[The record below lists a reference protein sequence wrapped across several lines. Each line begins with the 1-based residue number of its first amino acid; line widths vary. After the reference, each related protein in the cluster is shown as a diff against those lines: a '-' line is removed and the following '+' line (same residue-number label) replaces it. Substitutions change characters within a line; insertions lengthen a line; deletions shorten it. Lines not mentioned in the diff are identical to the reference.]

1 MRLQVEVP
9 VEADGLRLTPVPV
22 EHVVPTFG
30 YVVSDGQSA
39 AIVAGDS
46 GPTARLWE
54 IAHQT
59 SGLRAIFLEASFP
72 NSMTQLAEV
81 SLHLTPE
88 MFRQEVAKM
97 PPGVKVVAVHIQGAL
112 SRAGNP

>member
-1 MRLQVEVP
+1 MPPFLQLCALQVEVP

-46 GPTARLWE
+46 GPTTRLWE

-59 SGLRAIFLEASFP
+59 SSGNIPGSLFSKLDESVGRSVASPDALNVPAGGCKDAFW
-72 NSMTQLAEV
+72 S
-81 SLHLTPE
+81 
-88 MFRQEVAKM
+88 
-97 PPGVKVVAVHIQGAL
+97 QGG
-112 SRAGNP
+112 SCSY